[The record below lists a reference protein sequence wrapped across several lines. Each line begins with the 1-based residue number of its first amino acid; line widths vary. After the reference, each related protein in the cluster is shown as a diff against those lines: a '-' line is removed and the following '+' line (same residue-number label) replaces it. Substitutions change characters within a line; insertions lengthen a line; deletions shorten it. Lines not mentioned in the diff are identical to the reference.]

1 MPNDGPQ
8 ERLDVAELVPGIRNG
23 VRAVILKDDHLL
35 LLRKVYEDGS
45 DRYVLPGGSQD
56 AGETLA
62 EALQRECR
70 EEIDTEVTISGM
82 LYLADY
88 FKQRDTTPVSYRQ
101 QVEFF
106 FLCSVSADYQARNGY
121 RPDRHQD
128 SVVWVALGRLEAMNL
143 FPRELCG
150 LLATG
155 KPETYP
161 VYLGKIR

>member
-1 MPNDGPQ
+1 M
-8 ERLDVAELVPGIRNG
+8 AELIAGIRNG

-45 DRYVLPGGSQD
+45 DRHVLPGGSQD
-56 AGETLA
+56 SGETLA

-88 FKQRDTTPVSYRQ
+88 FKQRDTSPVSYRQ

-106 FLCSVSADYQARNGY
+106 FLCSVSADYKARNGY
-121 RPDRHQD
+121 RPDKHQD
-128 SVVWVALGRLEAMNL
+128 SVVWAPLGQLETMNL
-143 FPRELCG
+143 LPADLSR
-150 LLATG
+150 LLASG
-155 KPETYP
+155 IQEVYP